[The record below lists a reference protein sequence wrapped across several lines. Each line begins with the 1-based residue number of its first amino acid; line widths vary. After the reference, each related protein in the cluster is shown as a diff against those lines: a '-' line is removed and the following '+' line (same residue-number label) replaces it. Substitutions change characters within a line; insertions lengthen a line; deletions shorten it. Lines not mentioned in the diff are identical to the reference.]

1 MVGKREREQGKER
14 RCSHGLK
21 VREHGKGKM
30 LWLWSCS
37 KSERIGKGKTS

>member
-21 VREHGKGKM
+21 VREQGKERCYGHGHGLK
-30 LWLWSCS
+30 LR
-37 KSERIGKGKTS
+37 E